1 MLNRQNILTFL
12 LLVIPIVLLFLAAD
26 VMDER
31 YIRRIATVLCIN
43 LILVLGLQVFMGNS
57 GILSFA
63 HIGFMGIGAYASA
76 VLAIPVRMKSMALP
90 ELYGF
95 LAGVELNPLLAIVVG
110 ALVAALVAAALS
122 YPMMR
127 LSDAAA
133 VITSFALLVVLHTI
147 MVHWS
152 ALTNGPRTL
161 FGLTSATN
169 LYLAAGSAIL
179 MVALALFFKESRAG
193 ILLRAVRDDEIAA
206 AGMGAHVS
214 RLRWYG
220 FVLSALMAGFGG
232 GLWAHFITS
241 FSPNAFY
248 LKETFVILGMLI
260 IGGSLTVSGAVF
272 GTFAVTI
279 VYELLRFTENTI
291 NIAQVFPKP
300 VVGLTEVVLA
310 IAMIATLILKPGGIM
325 GTREIGARG
334 MFRKLVSP
342 NTYTSHRKEGER

>member
-1 MLNRQNILTFL
+1 MLNRQTFLTFFLLIVPIL
-12 LLVIPIVLLFLAAD
+12 LLLASVRVI
-26 VMDER
+26 DER
-31 YIRRIATVLCIN
+31 YLLRIATILCIN

-63 HIGFMGIGAYASA
+63 HIGFMGIGAYTSA
-76 VLAIPVRMKSMALP
+76 VLAIPMQMKSMALP
-90 ELYGF
+90 DLYGF
-95 LAGVELNPLLAIVVG
+95 LVGIELSPLLAIMIG
-110 ALVAALVAAALS
+110 ALMAALVAAAVS
-122 YPMMR
+122 YPLMR

-133 VITSFALLVVLHTI
+133 VITSFALLVVIHTL

-161 FGLTSATN
+161 FGLKSATT
-169 LYLAAGSAIL
+169 LSLAAGSAII
-179 MVALALFFKESRAG
+179 MVAVAIIFKESRAG
-193 ILLRAVRDDEIAA
+193 VLLRAVRDDEVAA

-220 FVLSALMAGFGG
+220 FVLSALMAGFAG

-279 VYELLRFTENTI
+279 AYELLRFTESSI
-291 NIAQVFPKP
+291 NIAQVFPRP

-310 IAMIATLILKPGGIM
+310 CAMIATLILRPGGIM
-325 GTREIGARG
+325 GAREIGSWDI
-334 MFRKLVSP
+334 FRKSFF
-342 NTYTSHRKEGER
+342 K

>member
-1 MLNRQNILTFL
+1 MLNRQNLLNFFL
-12 LLVIPIVLLFLAAD
+12 LTVPILVLLATIHLLDEHFL
-26 VMDER
+26 
-31 YIRRIATVLCIN
+31 RRIATVLCIN

-63 HIGFMGIGAYASA
+63 HIGFMGIGAYTSA
-76 VLAIPVRMKSMALP
+76 VLAIPLRMKHMALP
-90 ELYGF
+90 DLYHC
-95 LAGVELNPLLAIVVG
+95 LAGVELSPLLAILIG
-110 ALVAALVAAALS
+110 ALAAGLVAALVS

-133 VITSFALLVVLHTI
+133 VITSFAFLVVMHTI

-152 ALTNGPRTL
+152 AVTNGPRTL
-161 FGLTSATN
+161 FGLKSATN
-169 LYLAAGSAIL
+169 LYLSAVFAIA
-179 MVALALFFKESRAG
+179 MVGVAIAYKESRAG

-206 AGMGAHVS
+206 AGMGAHIT
-214 RLRWYG
+214 RMRWYG
-220 FVLSALMAGFGG
+220 FILSALMAGCAG

-260 IGGSLTVSGAVF
+260 IGGSLTVTGAVF

-279 VYELLRFTENTI
+279 VYELLRYTESAI
-291 NIAQVFPKP
+291 NIAQIFPKP

-310 IAMIATLILKPGGIM
+310 CGMIAILILKPGGIM
-325 GTREIGARG
+325 GTREIASWKI
-334 MFRKLVSP
+334 FRKFLP
-342 NTYTSHRKEGER
+342 